1 MKIGNL
7 HFENNVFLA
16 PMAGVTD
23 ISFRGLCKEQ
33 GCGLVYTEMV
43 SAKALYYG
51 NDNTQNLLR
60 ISEEEKPVAVQIF
73 GNDPEVMAKVV
84 EEHFN
89 HRDDICII
97 DVNMG
102 CPAPKIV
109 KNGEGSALMKDPK
122 LAAEIIRRLKKVS
135 TKPVTAKFRK
145 GFDDENINA
154 VEFALALEEAG
165 VDAIT
170 VHGRTRKQMYE
181 GKADWNI
188 IKEVKKAVK
197 IPVIGNGDV
206 FTPEDALKMKELTD
220 CDGIMIARG
229 SMGNPWLFKQIQR
242 IINGEELKEVTP
254 EEKID
259 MCLRHYELAIK
270 YDGEYKAIRE
280 MRKHASWYIKGLPKC
295 TEIRN
300 EMNSL
305 ENSDDVKKA
314 LIEYKEYL
322 KKLKD
327 LNKTK
332 E

>member
-7 HFENNVFLA
+7 EFKNNVFLA

-43 SAKALYYG
+43 SAKAMYYG
-51 NDNTQNLLR
+51 NENTKKLIR
-60 ISEEEKPVAVQIF
+60 ISEEEMPVAVQIF
-73 GNDPEVMAKVV
+73 GNEPDIMAKVV

-89 HRDDICII
+89 QRDDICII
-97 DVNMG
+97 DINMG

-122 LAAEIIRRLKKVS
+122 LAAEIVRRIKEVS

-145 GFDDENINA
+145 GFDDDNLNA

-165 VDAIT
+165 ADAIA

-181 GKADWNI
+181 GKADWNV
-188 IKEVKKAVK
+188 IKEVKDSVS
-197 IPVIGNGDV
+197 IPVIGNGDI
-206 FTPEDALKMKELTD
+206 FTPEDALKMTELTN

-229 SMGNPWLFKQIQR
+229 SMGNPWLFKQIEKTLK
-242 IINGEELKEVTP
+242 GEPVKEVTP

-259 MCLRHYELAIK
+259 MCIRHYELSLK
-270 YDGEYKAIRE
+270 YEGEYKATRE

-295 TEIRN
+295 TEVRDT
-300 EMNSL
+300 MNRL
-305 ENSDDVKKA
+305 DNSKDVMKV
-314 LIEYKEYL
+314 LIDYKNSF
-322 KKLKD
+322 K
-327 LNKTK
+327 
-332 E
+332 